1 MSINVDTS
9 AVLLIDA
16 ENAFNSVNRKVMLDT
31 FKIICPILA
40 IFIINCYTIPSKLL
54 IVGGGEVLS
63 SEGATQDYPTAMR
76 ALDQIP
82 A

>member
-9 AVLLIDA
+9 AVLLTDA
-16 ENAFNSVNRKVMLDT
+16 ENTFNSVNRKVMLDT
-31 FKIICPILA
+31 FKIICSIFA
-40 IFIINCYTIPSKLL
+40 IFIINCYAIPSKLL

-63 SEGATQDYPTAMR
+63 SERATQDYPTAMGTFN
-76 ALDQIP
+76 QIP